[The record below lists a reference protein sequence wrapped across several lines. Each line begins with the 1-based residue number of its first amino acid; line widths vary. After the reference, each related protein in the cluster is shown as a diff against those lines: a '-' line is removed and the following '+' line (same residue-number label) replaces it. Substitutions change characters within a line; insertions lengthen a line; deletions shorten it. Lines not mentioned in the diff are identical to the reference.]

1 MTLAEMLV
9 DAEASYHALM
19 TGKSV
24 REYVDQNGEK
34 VSYTVANAGLL
45 ALYIQ
50 GLKNQIAT
58 AAGCTVNVGPMRVF
72 C

>member
-34 VSYTVANAGLL
+34 VAYTQANKSDL
-45 ALYIQ
+45 AIYIQ
-50 GLKNQIAT
+50 SLKNQIAG
-58 AAGCTVNVGPMRVF
+58 ADSGCGNGPMRVWL
-72 C
+72 